1 MNMRSGQSLA
11 ESGIGIM
18 VVAIVFVGMAIPVV
32 SGVLVTD
39 TAQVNNGLINSTGS
53 TPDVFT
59 LGTVEDGI
67 VSGSETIVLEDE
79 NDSATYTLTDSQYA
93 IDYETGEV
101 NVTVADLDGDGINE
115 IDSVNDQY
123 QNSYEYKPNGYL
135 GGTTGSIVDYIP
147 LALALTLFVTAVGL
161 VRG

>member
-1 MNMRSGQSLA
+1 MNLRRGQSFV

-18 VVAIVFVGMAIPVV
+18 VVAIVFVGMAIPVAN
-32 SGVLVTD
+32 GVLVTD
-39 TAQVNNGLINSTGS
+39 TQQVNSDLINSTGS

-59 LGTVEDGI
+59 LSNVEDGI
-67 VSGSETIVLEDE
+67 KQDSETIVLEDE
-79 NDSATYTLTDSQYA
+79 TDSSTYTLTDSQYT

-101 NVTVADLDGDGINE
+101 NVTVADLDSDGTDE

-123 QNSYEYKPNGYL
+123 QNSYEYKPDGYL
-135 GGTTGSIVDYIP
+135 GGTTGSVVDYIP
-147 LALALTLFVTAVGL
+147 LALALVLFVTAIGL